1 MNFLVILS
9 RQGLNQDMH
18 KPQHCKNSTC
28 PNISHIAAV
37 RLEPC
42 PGQGNPDPRLV
53 LAGLCTSPPWP
64 VSTMMGACM
73 VEVRG
78 TAPTLSA
85 SLFGFLVSMRAPS
98 VSPVGLRALFS
109 TRAMRADL
117 EEEKKTKRKEKQIP
131 WLKAGDSSIAGT
143 LS

>member
-1 MNFLVILS
+1 
-9 RQGLNQDMH
+9 
-18 KPQHCKNSTC
+18 
-28 PNISHIAAV
+28 
-37 RLEPC
+37 
-42 PGQGNPDPRLV
+42 
-53 LAGLCTSPPWP
+53 
-64 VSTMMGACM
+64 MMGACM

-131 WLKAGDSSIAGT
+131 WLKVYKT
-143 LS
+143 LQSFDNFYPWLPPFFLFCCK